1 MEELKRFTRD
11 ELKMNPEQ
19 AQIFTPTPGTY
30 SAVMYY
36 TELDPKT
43 RKPIFV
49 EKDMHR
55 KELQKRV
62 VIEKEQF
69 SHGFSS

>member
-49 EKDMHR
+49 EKDMYR